1 MVEAERPLRTEEAL
15 ETVEVEGYATSWARG
30 LGLID

>member
-1 MVEAERPLRTEEAL
+1 MVETEKPLQRDDAL
-15 ETVEVEGYATSWARG
+15 ATVEIEGYATSWARG